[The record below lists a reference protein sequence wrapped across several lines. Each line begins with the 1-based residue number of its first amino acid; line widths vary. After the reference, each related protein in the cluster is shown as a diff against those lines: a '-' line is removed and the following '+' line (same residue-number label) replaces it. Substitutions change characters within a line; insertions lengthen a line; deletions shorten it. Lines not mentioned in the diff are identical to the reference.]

1 MMNKQVNVSD
11 SPEKTTWEL
20 GLLKTHMSTTWVL
33 PVWSVLCIF
42 FKRRNPV
49 PIQAAF
55 TVWRT
60 TRKSFKD
67 LEIKGENFIN
77 FSSWSPEIRL
87 LLLYSKP
94 YMLKLPCGFSKRKR
108 LLSLGLDPKAK
119 HCHSLCFQENY
130 PVKWA
135 CRSQMGEEKKK
146 PYMLYVLEHEVL
158 ES

>member
-1 MMNKQVNVSD
+1 MSVI
-11 SPEKTTWEL
+11 
-20 GLLKTHMSTTWVL
+20 LLKRPPGSLVCKKLTCLQPGSC
-33 PVWSVLCIF
+33 PSGLCIF

-67 LEIKGENFIN
+67 FRKSGSGGCKIKGENLIN

-94 YMLKLPCGFSKRKR
+94 YMLKLPCGFSKR

-135 CRSQMGEEKKK
+135 CRSQMKKKKKK
-146 PYMLYVLEHEVL
+146 PYMLYVLEHDVL